1 MAFIGKQP
9 TPSPLTASDITDA
22 IITNAKLAQDII
34 SAETE
39 LATAPASTDE
49 LLISDDGV
57 LKRID
62 VSLVGGNNTPAWFA
76 TKTSHQSVSD
86 STFTDV
92 TFETEELDSNSAFSS
107 PSFTCPSGQAGKYF
121 VFGQIRFETDVE
133 FSYTVAR
140 IVHNSTNIVAAWDR
154 HDEYTSI
161 NCQGIVTLSG
171 SFTLKLQ
178 ARQQSGGV
186 LNLGY
191 NDQGHVTYFGGYKL
205 IGV

>member
-1 MAFIGKQP
+1 MAYIGKTP
-9 TPSPLTASDITDA
+9 TPVPLTSSDITDA

-92 TFETEELDSNSAFSS
+92 TGWFVNITPKFNNSKIIWRTDITSNINDFAPKF
-107 PSFTCPSGQAGKYF
+107 C
-121 VFGQIRFETDVE
+121 
-133 FSYTVAR
+133 R
-140 IVHNSTNIVAAWDR
+140 I
-154 HDEYTSI
+154 
-161 NCQGIVTLSG
+161 
-171 SFTLKLQ
+171 LQ
-178 ARQQSGGV
+178 
-186 LNLGY
+186 
-191 NDQGHVTYFGGYKL
+191 FF
-205 IGV
+205 